1 MFHISGNHNSNTFN
15 LKRTSIILLFIIWAS
30 GSVLVAAQSDNL
42 TIAVKDAR
50 KLPLPGATVHLVR
63 LEDSVRVSGVTNPN
77 GLVSFAQTKTGPH
90 LVKISYV
97 GFQPLERSLMLK
109 KGEQQYAFELRENAI
124 SLDEVTV
131 TARRPLIR
139 QEGDRMIIDPEPLA
153 AISTNT
159 LEILESTPGLFVDQD
174 GGIFLNSATPA
185 TIYINGR
192 EQKMSSQDINTI
204 LRSLPPGSVDRI
216 EVIRTPSARFAAS
229 SSGGVINIVLK
240 RGMKIGRFGS
250 VNASI
255 NQGFYGNRT
264 LGLSFNNG
272 GSTVTSYVNLSYS
285 DNNTLEELNASRF
298 LRQDTTLMQSARTR
312 RGSHQ
317 GYLGYGLNFEV
328 GENADFSYDGRINGS
343 LPQTLSSNSNTLFG
357 PEDLALSLTQNK
369 VENDADFFNIQQDLG
384 FSYKLD
390 TLGSDWDTR
399 LSYTFNRNHTF
410 QRYATTGLFPVNSY
424 LSGEGDNRQ
433 QRYSVQMQS
442 DLSWQL
448 PWQVRLETGIN
459 FSWQEF
465 QSEADYLLDFN
476 DQSMPDPLRTNSFN
490 YTENINAAYMQMS
503 RELGWKVMLKTG
515 FRFENTYMKGNQT
528 IPVDT
533 SFVVQRNDWFPY
545 MYLSRPLFQI
555 EGFELRAFMIYRRTI
570 SRPGYQNLNP
580 YINFIDQFLYEV
592 GNPELKPQ
600 FADNMELNISLDDMP
615 VFALGRNYTRDIFSS
630 VIYADEMDENI
641 AVRTYDNLG
650 KSRETYFRAIA
661 GIPPGGRYFFA
672 AGAQYNL
679 NEYDGFYEGQ
689 PLSFSRGSWRF
700 FTFHM
705 LRIDSETRFTM
716 SGFLMTRGQM
726 NFYELNTFGMLNLG
740 LNRTFLNK
748 KLTVSLSARD
758 VLRTM
763 TTEFELNQGSIQTS
777 GNRYVDNQRFGVSI
791 RYNFGIPDRQERRN
805 MFQFDNGDQP

>member
-1 MFHISGNHNSNTFN
+1 MKKT
-15 LKRTSIILLFIIWAS
+15 LLILIFLA
-30 GSVLVAAQSDNL
+30 GALSVKAENIHSVDLIV
-42 TIAVKDAR
+42 TVKDAQ
-50 KLPLPGATVHLVR
+50 KLPLPGATVHLLYV
-63 LEDSVRVSGVTNPN
+63 EDSTRISRITDQWGV
-77 GLVSFAQTKTGPH
+77 VSFLQVRPGPH
-90 LVKISYV
+90 VLKISYV
-97 GFQPLERSLMLK
+97 GFEPLERSLMLK
-109 KGEQQYAFELRENAI
+109 KGEQQYTFELREDAI

-216 EVIRTPSARFAAS
+216 EVIRTPSARYAAS

-240 RGMKIGRFGS
+240 RGIKIGRFGS
-250 VNASI
+250 VNAGM

-272 GSTVTSYVNLSYS
+272 GSAVTSYVNLSYS
-285 DNNTLEELNASRF
+285 DNNTLEELNSERF
-298 LRQDTTLMQSARTR
+298 LRQDTSLLQSARTR

-317 GYLGYGLNFEV
+317 GYLGYGLSFEV
-328 GENADFSYDGRINGS
+328 GENSDFSYDGRINGS
-343 LPQTLSSNSNTLFG
+343 LPQTLSKNSNTILT
-357 PEDLALSLTQNK
+357 PEELALSQTLNR
-369 VENDADFFNIQQDLG
+369 VENDSDFLNMQQDLG
-384 FSYKLD
+384 FNYKLD

-399 LSYTFNRNHTF
+399 MSYTFSHNQTLQHYN
-410 QRYATTGLFPVNSY
+410 TTGLIPANSY
-424 LSGEGDNRQ
+424 LSGEGDNLQ
-433 QRYSVQMQS
+433 QRHSFQMQS
-442 DLSWQL
+442 DVSYRL
-448 PWQVRLETGIN
+448 PWQVTLETGVN

-465 QSEADYLLDFN
+465 QSDADYQLEIN
-476 DQSMPDPLRTNSFN
+476 QQVVPDPFRTNTFS
-490 YTENINAAYMQMS
+490 YTENINAAYLQLS
-503 RELGWKVMLKTG
+503 RELGWRIMLKTG
-515 FRFENTYMKGNQT
+515 FRFENTYMKGRQT
-528 IPVDT
+528 IPADT
-533 SFVVQRNDWFPY
+533 SFVVSRNDWFPY

-555 EGFELRAFMIYRRTI
+555 EGFELQAFMIYRRTI
-570 SRPGYQNLNP
+570 ARPGYQNLNP
-580 YINFIDQFLYEV
+580 YVSFIDQFLYEV

-600 FADNMELNISLDDMP
+600 FADNAELNISLDDMP
-615 VFALGRNYTRDIFSS
+615 IFAVGRNYTRDIFSS
-630 VIYADEMDENI
+630 VVYADETNENI
-641 AVRTYDNLG
+641 AVRTFDNLG

-672 AGAQYNL
+672 VGAQYNH

-689 PLSFSRGSWRF
+689 PFSFSRGSWRL

-748 KLTVSLSARD
+748 KLTISLSARD

-763 TTEFELNQGSIQTS
+763 VTEFELNQGSIRTS
-777 GNRYVDNQRFGVSI
+777 GDRYVDNQRFGVSI
-791 RYNFGIPDRQERRN
+791 RFNFGIPDRQERRN
-805 MFQFDNGDQP
+805 MFQFENGDQP